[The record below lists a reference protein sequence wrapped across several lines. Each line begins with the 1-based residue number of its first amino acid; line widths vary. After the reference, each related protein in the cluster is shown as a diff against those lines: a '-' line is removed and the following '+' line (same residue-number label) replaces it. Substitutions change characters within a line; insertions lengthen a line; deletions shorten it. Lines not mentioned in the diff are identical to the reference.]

1 MTVAVPGE
9 AVVFDCDGTLADT
22 EPISDRAWADV
33 LGGLGYEP
41 TAQDRL
47 ATVGRPY
54 AATFAHFA
62 TRAQLGDPAEFRQQ
76 LRARFLD
83 RFSSELRL
91 FDDAVEV
98 LRTVVAGGVPVAVA
112 SSSTRAHVRRVLE
125 RADLTEL
132 VTAIVGADDVRQH
145 KPHPEPYLLAA
156 ARLSVP
162 AHRCRAVE
170 DTEVG
175 VASARAAGMHT
186 TAVLRGHVPAAALGH
201 ADRVVEHLTVADLE
215 PLTWVSRSTP

>member
-41 TAQDRL
+41 TAEDRL

-62 TRAQLGDPAEFRQQ
+62 TRVQLGDPALFRQR
-76 LRARFLD
+76 LRARFQE
-83 RFSSELRL
+83 RFAGELRL
-91 FDDAVEV
+91 FDDAIEV
-98 LRTVVAGGVPVAVA
+98 LRAVAAGGLPVAVA
-112 SSSTRAHVRRVLE
+112 SSSTRAHVQRVLE
-125 RADLTEL
+125 RADVTEL
-132 VTAIVGADDVRQH
+132 VTAIVGAEDVRQH

-156 ARLSVP
+156 AKLSVT
-162 AHRCRAVE
+162 ARLCRAVE

-175 VASARAAGMHT
+175 VASAQAAGMHT
-186 TAVLRGHVPAAALGH
+186 IAVLRGHVPAAALGH
-201 ADRVVEHLTVADLE
+201 ADRVVETLTIADLE
-215 PLTWVSRSTP
+215 PLTWTS

>member
-1 MTVAVPGE
+1 MTLAIPGA

-41 TAQDRL
+41 TAEDRL

-62 TRAQLGDPAEFRQQ
+62 TRVDLGDPAAFRQR
-76 LRARFLD
+76 LRTRFLE
-83 RFSSELRL
+83 RFASELRL

-98 LRTVVAGGVPVAVA
+98 LRAVAAGGLPVAVA
-112 SSSTRAHVRRVLE
+112 SSSTRAHVERVLK

-132 VTAIVGADDVRQH
+132 VTAIVGAEDVRQH
-145 KPHPEPYLLAA
+145 KPDPEPYLLAA
-156 ARLSVP
+156 AKLQVAAR
-162 AHRCRAVE
+162 HCRAVE

-186 TAVLRGHVPAAALGH
+186 VAVVRGHVPAAALGH

-215 PLTWVSRSTP
+215 PLLWTS